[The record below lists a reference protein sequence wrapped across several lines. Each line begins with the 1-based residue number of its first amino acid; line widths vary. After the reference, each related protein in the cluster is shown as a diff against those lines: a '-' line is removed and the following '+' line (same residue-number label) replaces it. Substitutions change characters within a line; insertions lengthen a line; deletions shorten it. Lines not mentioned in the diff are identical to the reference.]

1 MKRRIPRR
9 FFFILDEF
17 RLRNFI
23 LDKLENLCYTLVTI
37 KKEENKMSQ
46 YSNKTYNYIIPFTG
60 YVEIPASSKE
70 EAEKIFRE
78 RVFGKE
84 QFPSSY
90 SITYEQVQA

>member
-1 MKRRIPRR
+1 
-9 FFFILDEF
+9 
-17 RLRNFI
+17 
-23 LDKLENLCYTLVTI
+23 
-37 KKEENKMSQ
+37 MSQ
-46 YSNKTYNYIIPFTG
+46 YSSKTYNYIIPFSG